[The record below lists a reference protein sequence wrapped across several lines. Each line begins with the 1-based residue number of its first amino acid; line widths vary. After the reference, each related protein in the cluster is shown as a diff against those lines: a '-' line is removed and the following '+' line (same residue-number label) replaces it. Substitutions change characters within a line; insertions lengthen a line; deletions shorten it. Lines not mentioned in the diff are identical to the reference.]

1 MLDQSVSN
9 LWLAQALWHMG
20 AVQFGDFTLGRS
32 TVHSPIY
39 INPRLLVGEPMLLR
53 RAASLVEQETRSG
66 QAMRHPRCAP
76 FDLVAGVPYGGLHLA
91 TAYSLNTNVPMIY
104 ARRSGEEPDRPQ
116 IEGRYSAGQ
125 TVLIIDDLA
134 TTGGSILETASILKD
149 AGLVVKDAIVLVD
162 REQGAG
168 DRLRR
173 HGYILISVLRLT
185 VMLNHYLAE
194 DLITREQFDRCIGYL
209 EANKAA

>member
-1 MLDQSVSN
+1 MLEQGVSN

-53 RAASLVEQETRSG
+53 RAAALIEQETRSG

-91 TAYSLNTNVPMIY
+91 TSFSLNTNVPMIY
-104 ARRSGEEPDRPQ
+104 ARRPEPGMEKPP
-116 IEGRYSAGQ
+116 IEGRYSPGQ
-125 TVLIIDDLA
+125 TVLIIDDLV
-134 TTGGSILETASILKD
+134 TTGGSILETAALLKE
-149 AGLVVKDAIVLVD
+149 AGLVVIDAIVLVD
-162 REQGAG
+162 REQAAAE
-168 DRLRR
+168 RLKR
-173 HGYILISVLRLT
+173 HGIHLISILRLK

-194 DLITREQFDRCIGYL
+194 QLITREQYDRCIAYL
-209 EANKAA
+209 EANRAA